1 MNFYT
6 TTNSY
11 LMLLHN
17 KIVKGFDKGLMTFMM
32 LVDLQKA
39 FDRIDHDTLL
49 EQLSA
54 IGFSNHAIGWFK

>member
-1 MNFYT
+1 
-6 TTNSY
+6 
-11 LMLLHN
+11 MLLHN